1 MRIATAPVNWNN
13 ADVADY
19 RPWTPYPALLD
30 EMVSAGYAAT
40 EWGMNMEKDATRL
53 REDLSARNLKVLG
66 GFVGL
71 ELRNPEKKSAEI
83 ERGIELAT
91 FFRDIGANYLIVA
104 DSGDASR
111 LSEAGHV
118 NPAGGLNDEQWH
130 SLGTGLN
137 ELGRRL
143 DPHGVRVVFHNHVGT
158 YVETQDETAR
168 LLEETDSQL
177 VGWCFDCGHLA
188 YGGGDNLEMLARY
201 GNRIG
206 YVHIKDLDKSILE
219 QAKTHGWSFARALKS
234 YIFAPLGEGAARI
247 PDVIEK
253 LRLADYDGWLVIE
266 QDTTPIDPTE
276 TARKN
281 REYLERLLGQLPP
294 STDFQSGTTLERW
307 AVEQVTERRCTN
319 PGNMPL

>member
-1 MRIATAPVNWNN
+1 MRIGTAPVNWNN
-13 ADVADY
+13 ADVTNY

-30 EMVSAGYAAT
+30 QMVAAGYTAT

-53 REDLSARNLKVLG
+53 REDLSARNLEPLG

-71 ELRNPEKKSAEI
+71 ELRNPDRKSAEI

-91 FFRDIGANYLIVA
+91 FFRSIGANYLIVA
-104 DSGDASR
+104 DSGDARR

-118 NPAGGLNDEQWH
+118 DPAGSLNAEQWR
-130 SLGTGLN
+130 SLATGLN
-137 ELGRRL
+137 ELAKRIG
-143 DPHGVRVVFHNHVGT
+143 PHGVKVVFHNHVGT

-168 LLEETDSQL
+168 LLEETDPQL
-177 VGWCFDCGHLA
+177 IGWCFDCGHLA

-219 QAKTHGWSFARALKS
+219 QAKTHGWSFAQALKS

-266 QDTTPIDPTE
+266 QDTTPLDPTE

-281 REYLERLLGQLPP
+281 REYLEGLLAQLPP
-294 STDFQSGTTLERW
+294 STGVHSKTAAERCT
-307 AVEQVTERRCTN
+307 AEQATERR
-319 PGNMPL
+319 

>member
-13 ADVADY
+13 ADVTGY
-19 RPWTPYPALLD
+19 RPWTPYPTLLD
-30 EMVSAGYAAT
+30 EMVAAGYAAT
-40 EWGMNMEKDATRL
+40 EWGMNMERDAARL
-53 REDLSARNLKVLG
+53 REDLSARNLQLLG

-71 ELRNPEKKSAEI
+71 ELRNPDKKSAEI
-83 ERGIELAT
+83 ERGIELAR
-91 FFRDIGANYLIVA
+91 FFHNGGGTHLIVA
-104 DSGDASR
+104 DSGDVRR

-118 NPAGGLNDEQWH
+118 NPAGGLSDEQWR
-130 SLGTGLN
+130 SLGSGLN
-137 ELGRRL
+137 ELGDRL
-143 DPHGVRVVFHNHVGT
+143 GSQGVKVVFHNHVGT

-168 LLEETDSQL
+168 LLDETDPHL
-177 VGWCFDCGHLA
+177 VSWCFDCGHLA

-219 QAKTHGWSFARALKS
+219 QAKTHGWSFAQALKS

-266 QDTTPIDPTE
+266 QDTTPVDPTE

-281 REYLERLLGQLPP
+281 REYLERLLAQLPP
-294 STDFQSGTTLERW
+294 PADFQRVTPLERS
-307 AVEQVTERRCTN
+307 AAEQVTE
-319 PGNMPL
+319 PSSSGKISL

>member
-13 ADVADY
+13 ADVIGY
-19 RPWTPYPALLD
+19 RPWTPYPTLLD
-30 EMVSAGYAAT
+30 EMVAAGYAAT
-40 EWGMNMEKDATRL
+40 EWGMNMERDAARL
-53 REDLSARNLKVLG
+53 REDLSARNLQLLG

-71 ELRNPEKKSAEI
+71 ELRNPDKKSAEI
-83 ERGIELAT
+83 ERGIELAR
-91 FFRDIGANYLIVA
+91 FFHNGGGTHLIVA
-104 DSGDASR
+104 DSGDVRR

-118 NPAGGLNDEQWH
+118 NPAGGLSDEQWR
-130 SLGTGLN
+130 SLGSGLN
-137 ELGRRL
+137 ELGDRL
-143 DPHGVRVVFHNHVGT
+143 EPQGVKVVFHNHVGT

-168 LLEETDSQL
+168 LLDETDPHL
-177 VGWCFDCGHLA
+177 VSWCFDCGHLA

-219 QAKTHGWSFARALKS
+219 QAKTHGWSFAQALKS

-266 QDTTPIDPTE
+266 QDTTPVDPTE
-276 TARKN
+276 IARKN
-281 REYLERLLGQLPP
+281 REYLERLLAQLPP
-294 STDFQSGTTLERW
+294 PADFQSVTPLERS
-307 AVEQVTERRCTN
+307 AAEPVTE
-319 PGNMPL
+319 PSASGKISL